1 MKSSEKTAAV
11 RIFADLIKADRIIDT
26 GEMAFYDDM
35 RTKYGFT
42 QDNEIAAMQ
51 MTFSEAIDILK
62 TADEVLRGN
71 VLADCAHATMS
82 DGFCA
87 HSEAL
92 LLIALRQAL
101 CADSNEGVSVLSV
114 AQKDFRID
122 ESAVLYVESV
132 FDNTINRQIVDNFRN
147 IYKELLLSGFHFVY
161 IPNVINHYKQT
172 DRALFRKMI
181 SFLMPS
187 FPTDGIDNTI
197 DSLLSMTTESFC
209 KDILC
214 NRLALEKLRYISPSL
229 LIKIGNNYV
238 GDIEYS
244 NLLCIET
251 DNDIVASINRFA
263 DTFSSMLSSDIL
275 TVPVGKE
282 ANNQY
287 LYYGFYKQLL
297 DIFLMR
303 KNIRSRI
310 VVDPNREDI
319 LLPDIGQKLGALS
332 RRDKA
337 MYVLFLILMHAGGFS
352 FNGSTSKVQAQKP
365 HSKIERLQ
373 RQYAMVYSFMGGDKN
388 RVPDISSAEIR
399 RPMFSRIKR
408 SIMKMTDM
416 LYNVNDYLITK
427 NVYGIYNVNID
438 PASVYIKD
446 RITGAL
452 MPLHESEIAK
462 RVAGA

>member
-1 MKSSEKTAAV
+1 M
-11 RIFADLIKADRIIDT
+11 IKADRIIDT
-26 GEMAFYDDM
+26 GEMEFYDDM
-35 RTKYGFT
+35 RKKYGFT

-51 MTFSEAIDILK
+51 MSFADAIDILRASDK
-62 TADEVLRGN
+62 ALRAG
-71 VLADCAHATMS
+71 VLADCAHAAVS

-92 LLIALRQAL
+92 LLMALRLAL
-101 CADSNEGVSVLSV
+101 ADDSNEGVRVMSVK
-114 AQKDFRID
+114 QRDFRID
-122 ESAVLYVESV
+122 ERAVLYVESA
-132 FDNTINRQIVDNFRN
+132 FHDDINKQIVGNFRN
-147 IYKELLLSGFHFVY
+147 IYKELLLAGFHFVY
-161 IPNVINHYKQT
+161 IPNVINHYKLT
-172 DRALFRKMI
+172 DRACLRKMI
-181 SFLMPS
+181 SFLVPS
-187 FPTDGIDNTI
+187 FTADGIDNAI
-197 DSLLSMTTESFC
+197 DGLLNMTTESFC
-209 KDILC
+209 KDILSG
-214 NRLALEKLRYISPSL
+214 RLALEPLRHTAPAL
-229 LIKIGNNYV
+229 LIKIGNSYV

-251 DNDIVASINRFA
+251 DNDIVASINKFA
-263 DTFSSMLSSDIL
+263 DTFSSMLSSDML

-388 RVPDISSAEIR
+388 RVPNIGSAEIR
-399 RPMFSRIKR
+399 RPIFSRIKR
-408 SIMKMTDM
+408 SIMEQAHM

-427 NVYGIYNVNID
+427 NSYGIYNVNID

>member
-11 RIFADLIKADRIIDT
+11 RIFTDLIKSDRIIDT
-26 GEMAFYDDM
+26 GEMAFYDAM

-42 QDNEIAAMQ
+42 QDNEITAMQ

-62 TADEVLRGN
+62 SADDKLRGD

-87 HSEAL
+87 HAEAL

-101 CADSNEGVSVLSV
+101 DANSNEGVSVLSI

-122 ESAVLYVESV
+122 ESAVLYVEST

-147 IYKELLLSGFHFVY
+147 IYKELLLSGFQFVY

-187 FPTDGIDNTI
+187 FPTDGIDNAI
-197 DSLLSMTTESFC
+197 DSLFSMTTESFC

-214 NRLALEKLRYISPSL
+214 NRLALESLRYISPSL
-229 LIKIGNNYV
+229 LIKIGTSYV
-238 GDIEYS
+238 GDVEYS
-244 NLLCIET
+244 NLLCIEI
-251 DNDIVASINRFA
+251 DNNIVAAVNKFA
-263 DTFSSMLSSDIL
+263 DTFSSMLSSDML

-282 ANNQY
+282 ADNQY

-310 VVDPNREDI
+310 VIDPNREDI

-337 MYVLFLILMHAGGFS
+337 MYVLLLILMHAGGCS
-352 FNGSTSKVQAQKP
+352 FNGSTSKVQTQKL
-365 HSKIERLQ
+365 HSKMERLQ
-373 RQYAMVYSFMGGDKN
+373 KQYAMVYSFMGGDKN
-388 RVPDISSAEIR
+388 RVPDISSANIR
-399 RPMFSRIKR
+399 RPIFSRIKR

-427 NVYGIYNVNID
+427 NSYGTYNVNLEADAI
-438 PASVYIKD
+438 YIKD
-446 RITGAL
+446 WNTGAL
-452 MPLHESEIAK
+452 LPLQESEIAQ
-462 RVAGA
+462 RVCNA